1 MAPPKS
7 ELSRRH
13 WSEPDGERPFVE
25 AEVGG
30 DDDAVALIELAE
42 QMEEQRPARGAEWQ
56 IAQFIQDHEIE
67 AGQAFGNLPGLCGGL
82 YVTRPLWGGPE
93 RERLV
98 PEQRTTR
105 PMLTCSGTNTP
116 PVR

>member
-1 MAPPKS
+1 MKRKLSFPVSRMWQRWVRRSRSAVAILASPKS

-42 QMEEQRPARGAEWQ
+42 QMKEQRPA
-56 IAQFIQDHEIE
+56 
-67 AGQAFGNLPGLCGGL
+67 
-82 YVTRPLWGGPE
+82 
-93 RERLV
+93 
-98 PEQRTTR
+98 
-105 PMLTCSGTNTP
+105 
-116 PVR
+116 